1 MMEGEVRTMNDNKH
15 PVTEEQAPDPMESE
29 KDVYTPRPRWQII
42 LAWVA
47 LAIFVTGVFLYHY
60 HFFIFSKP

>member
-1 MMEGEVRTMNDNKH
+1 MKENKNQR
-15 PVTEEQAPDPMESE
+15 PEDQVPDPMESE

-47 LAIFVTGVFLYHY
+47 LAIFLTGVFLYHY
-60 HFFIFSKP
+60 HFFIYSKP

>member
-1 MMEGEVRTMNDNKH
+1 MMGCEVRIMTDKKN
-15 PVTEEQAPDPMESE
+15 PVSEEQAPDPMEAE

-47 LAIFVTGVFLYHY
+47 LAIFVTGVILYHY
-60 HFFIFSKP
+60 HFFIYSRP

>member
-1 MMEGEVRTMNDNKH
+1 MGNEVRTMIDDKN
-15 PVTEEQAPDPMESE
+15 PIVEEQTPDPTESE

-47 LAIFVTGVFLYHY
+47 LAIFVTGVILYHY
-60 HFFIFSKP
+60 HFFVYSRP

>member
-1 MMEGEVRTMNDNKH
+1 MMMSEVKNMEENKH
-15 PVTEEQAPDPMESE
+15 PAAEEPAPDPMESE

-47 LAIFVTGVFLYHY
+47 LAIFVTGVILYHY
-60 HFFIFSKP
+60 HFFIYSKP

>member
-1 MMEGEVRTMNDNKH
+1 MEENRNNL
-15 PVTEEQAPDPMESE
+15 PEEQAPDPVEPE

-60 HFFIFSKP
+60 HFFIYSKP

>member
-1 MMEGEVRTMNDNKH
+1 MMGCEVRIMTDNKN
-15 PVTEEQAPDPMESE
+15 PVPEEQAPDPMEAE

-47 LAIFVTGVFLYHY
+47 LAIFVTGVILYHY
-60 HFFIFSKP
+60 HFFIYSRP